1 VKESAPAGNGRNVVA
16 KGMNR
21 FDIGKTAPKQ
31 PLWEK
36 LSDRV
41 LCVVACNPNPFTLN
55 GTCCYLVGTGSR
67 RILIDTGEENV
78 GHPQFMAALEDCM
91 ACNNIEGFQLI
102 LITHFHHDHYG
113 GVAGLLERFGKDIP
127 VGKLPS
133 SDLFWLT
140 LDIVRDRGLVQYL
153 EDSSGTPFFPLQSFR
168 EQTVPFEYTRVWPDE
183 EAESGNVLSW
193 DPVGRTKEEL
203 IRDYSWVKRSWEH
216 HTRMTQEYNFQP
228 LSHCDVLTTEGATLV
243 AFHTPGH
250 AVDHCSFFLQEEKSL
265 FSGDTVLGWGTT
277 FINDLYD
284 YMETLHF
291 MVSLRPVH
299 LYPGHGPMIE
309 DGVGLL
315 ERYIIHRKIREDQVE
330 DLLLQRCDLLSI
342 DDVVDALYTET
353 PPSRLWMAKEN
364 VQKILRKFYR
374 SGLASIFRLQET
386 GTLQPYR
393 DAHDVG
399 VVRRLPENLR
409 WVHRAHTQSVVES
422 RAALLP
428 TDSAVVDP
436 AQASKL

>member
-1 VKESAPAGNGRNVVA
+1 VVA

-216 HTRMTQEYNFQP
+216 HTRMTQKYNFQP
-228 LSHCDVLTTEGATLV
+228 LWQCDVLTTEGRQ
-243 AFHTPGH
+243 G
-250 AVDHCSFFLQEEKSL
+250 ENG
-265 FSGDTVLGWGTT
+265 SG
-277 FINDLYD
+277 
-284 YMETLHF
+284 
-291 MVSLRPVH
+291 VSR
-299 LYPGHGPMIE
+299 GCTIG
-309 DGVGLL
+309 D
-315 ERYIIHRKIREDQVE
+315 EDQGLTLE
-330 DLLLQRCDLLSI
+330 
-342 DDVVDALYTET
+342 TEQEAEQT
-353 PPSRLWMAKEN
+353 MCVHVGGIISSVHADQSSEEGATVNVAKKL
-364 VQKILRKFYR
+364 VKGI
-374 SGLASIFRLQET
+374 
-386 GTLQPYR
+386 
-393 DAHDVG
+393 
-399 VVRRLPENLR
+399 
-409 WVHRAHTQSVVES
+409 
-422 RAALLP
+422 AAV
-428 TDSAVVDP
+428 A
-436 AQASKL
+436 